1 MPQPGTSGMEPAFG
15 DAYRTYPHSVSSEQV
30 MPTHSDSSTNA
41 DLVSGQEQQSECT
54 QATRDDLFIF
64 GVYESP
70 RKEKIELLSDLLDD
84 EPCDINRCEQ
94 WDISALED
102 FTKPTKTEPLGDK
115 ESGLPSW
122 ENLSSPYG
130 KDEKISPL
138 LSPGQPSLE
147 HPVTPRDTWC
157 LLRNHKETLPT
168 KTPETQRWSCCMDP
182 SMDATPLFEFS
193 TTICNREDANRGQHH
208 CLISRHPLKK
218 TSTYNL
224 RLPARPKDGRRLQCQ
239 ALTEGMITRPKQ
251 PVPDNLRP
259 CAHQKVTG
267 LQEGV
272 SRSEGESSSSLE
284 GERSHGYCQLSWASR
299 TRRTSRQE
307 SLEPPS
313 ELTSQEHN
321 YSMFSSGEGLG
332 SLVVKQEEPEAS
344 SGSGTSSGSEQE
356 ESENEAT
363 EEEEEDDD
371 YEEQDADKEA
381 SSDYNSESENED
393 DPTARALSEE
403 PARRQ
408 KRRYFW
414 EYSRSQSSPTKPG
427 RRLSPAVWDRNML
440 PSNQYQKENRLS
452 TGRRLLKKTRRT
464 DVNDLTPNPC
474 KLRNIG
480 EELKKLNKVIDDL
493 TPANELPIIARPR
506 SRKEKNKLA
515 SRACRL
521 KKKAQHE
528 ANKIKLWGLNQEH
541 DALLRVI
548 VGIKAEIVRRV
559 GSSEQNDGEK
569 MTEKLEKLLKQMQG
583 PVVAGQTS
591 EFVQKVLERV
601 AAGDPMGGLDKGGM
615 MTSSL

>member
-1 MPQPGTSGMEPAFG
+1 
-15 DAYRTYPHSVSSEQV
+15 
-30 MPTHSDSSTNA
+30 
-41 DLVSGQEQQSECT
+41 
-54 QATRDDLFIF
+54 
-64 GVYESP
+64 
-70 RKEKIELLSDLLDD
+70 
-84 EPCDINRCEQ
+84 
-94 WDISALED
+94 
-102 FTKPTKTEPLGDK
+102 
-115 ESGLPSW
+115 
-122 ENLSSPYG
+122 
-130 KDEKISPL
+130 
-138 LSPGQPSLE
+138 
-147 HPVTPRDTWC
+147 
-157 LLRNHKETLPT
+157 
-168 KTPETQRWSCCMDP
+168 
-182 SMDATPLFEFS
+182 
-193 TTICNREDANRGQHH
+193 
-208 CLISRHPLKK
+208 
-218 TSTYNL
+218 
-224 RLPARPKDGRRLQCQ
+224 
-239 ALTEGMITRPKQ
+239 
-251 PVPDNLRP
+251 
-259 CAHQKVTG
+259 
-267 LQEGV
+267 
-272 SRSEGESSSSLE
+272 
-284 GERSHGYCQLSWASR
+284 
-299 TRRTSRQE
+299 
-307 SLEPPS
+307 
-313 ELTSQEHN
+313 QEHN

-381 SSDYNSESENED
+381 SSDYNSESGMSNKNED

-452 TGRRLLKKTRRT
+452 TGKMVLSRNHDSMLDWTTPLWKDEGCLKSINK
-464 DVNDLTPNPC
+464 
-474 KLRNIG
+474 RNIS
-480 EELKKLNKVIDDL
+480 NQCFCM
-493 TPANELPIIARPR
+493 PIIARPER
-506 SRKEKNKLA
+506 GKEAELVCR
-515 SRACRL
+515 RACRL

-541 DALLRVI
+541 EDALLRVI

-569 MTEKLEKLLKQMQG
+569 MTEKLEKLLKQMQVSQG